1 MSDKNGGESGGEA
14 KNLSTSAGKSNVIT
28 AETKDIKTKQRKR
41 RSRAESAVQIEKE
54 AGASKQVACRTAV
67 ASPSTQST
75 GSSRSSSSTS
85 SIDSEALQQ
94 KLSSSTVTAI
104 GRVRL
109 VESNEQSVRLRHDSL
124 SAGGMSLTASNINYG
139 RRKSTFA
146 ALDSHTP
153 IMSRKRSIRS
163 HMSELEAMAAERR
176 KLTAASLSLRKN
188 SRVIRSARIDLLSGK
203 CFYDLIVHIAIFKNG
218 L

>member
-1 MSDKNGGESGGEA
+1 MSDKNEEGESGGEA
-14 KNLSTSAGKSNVIT
+14 KNKNLSSTANVIT
-28 AETKDIKTKQRKR
+28 TDIKPKQGKR
-41 RSRAESAVQIEKE
+41 RSRAQSAAVEIEKE
-54 AGASKQVACRTAV
+54 AGASAWTSQGGCTAV

-75 GSSRSSSSTS
+75 DSSSTSSSTS

-94 KLSSSTVTAI
+94 KLSSSTTVTAL

-109 VESNEQSVRLRHDSL
+109 VEANEQTVRLRHDSL
-124 SAGGMSLTASNINYG
+124 TAAMALTATNVNYG
-139 RRKSTFA
+139 RRKSTIGGLGF
-146 ALDSHTP
+146 DTHTP

-188 SRVIRSARIDLLSGK
+188 SRVIRSARIDLLSG
-203 CFYDLIVHIAIFKNG
+203 
-218 L
+218 